1 MIIVL
6 SGVNFDTGARNAFA
20 GEMIFLSF
28 DKNDFTVD
36 GSMNREV
43 TAHESARTSKFGC
56 ASLANENFTGFNG
69 LATKAFDAE
78 ALAGIVMDVFTGT
91 ASFDM

>member
-28 DKNDFTVD
+28 DKNDFTIDSCMD
-36 GSMNREV
+36 GKIA
-43 TAHESARTSKFGC
+43 AHESAGAGNLRS
-56 ASLANENFTGFNG
+56 
-69 LATKAFDAE
+69 
-78 ALAGIVMDVFTGT
+78 ALLCRFLLVPPALTCDILLFP
-91 ASFDM
+91 

>member
-28 DKNDFTVD
+28 DKNDFTIDSCMD
-36 GSMNREV
+36 GKIA
-43 TAHESARTSKFGC
+43 AHESAGAGNLRS
-56 ASLANENFTGFNG
+56 ASLADEDFASLYE
-69 LATKAFDAE
+69 LATETLDAKS
-78 ALAGIVMDVFTGT
+78 LAGIVV
-91 ASFDM
+91 

>member
-28 DKNDFTVD
+28 DKNDFTIDSCMD
-36 GSMNREV
+36 GKIA
-43 TAHESARTSKFGC
+43 AHESDRNA
-56 ASLANENFTGFNG
+56 
-69 LATKAFDAE
+69 
-78 ALAGIVMDVFTGT
+78 
-91 ASFDM
+91 